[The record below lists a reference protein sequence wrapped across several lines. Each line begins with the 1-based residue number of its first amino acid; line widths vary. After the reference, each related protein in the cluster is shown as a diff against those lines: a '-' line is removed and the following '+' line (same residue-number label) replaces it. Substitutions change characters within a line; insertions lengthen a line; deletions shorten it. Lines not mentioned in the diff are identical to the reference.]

1 MKCKICKSVSNEIF
15 KGKILNKYLINYYY
29 CETCGFLQTEEPYWI
44 EESYKESIN
53 LSDTGILSRNL
64 ILSNITTSII
74 YLYFNKSGKYLDYA
88 GGYGIFVRLMRDIGV
103 DFYWQ
108 DKFSQNLLA
117 KGFAYDENEKYE
129 MITSFEAFEH
139 FQNPVEEIENMLTYS
154 SSILFSTD
162 LLPVSPPIPDEW
174 WYYGLDHGQHISFY
188 NVKTLKYIADKYD
201 LILYTNG
208 QNIHLFTKNKISRF
222 LFKNIIKL
230 SNRGLSNFLKK
241 RFKSKTLDDH
251 KLRKMH

>member
-1 MKCKICKSVSNEIF
+1 MLNIKCTD
-15 KGKILNKYLINYYY
+15 LINYYY
-29 CETCGFLQTEEPYWI
+29 CETCGFLQTEESYWI

-108 DKFSQNLLA
+108 DKFSQNLFA
-117 KGFAYDENEKYE
+117 KGFKYDESEKYE

-162 LLPVSPPIPDEW
+162 LLPVPPPRPDEW

-188 NVKTLKYIADKYD
+188 NVKTLKHIADKYD
-201 LILYTNG
+201 LNLYTNG

-230 SNRGLSNFLKK
+230 SNKGLGNFLKK
-241 RFKSKTLDDH
+241 CFKSKILDDHH